1 MRRIDIVVAIAAT
14 AFATVGYAADTAPTS
29 NDASHEDP
37 VQQRSSREEITPS
50 KTRAQVYRE
59 LEEAEKSGETQR
71 LARTL
76 YRGGS

>member
-1 MRRIDIVVAIAAT
+1 MKRIHFVVAIAAT
-14 AFATVGYAADTAPTS
+14 AFATVGYAADTAPSS
-29 NDASHEDP
+29 NGASNEDQ

-59 LEEAEKSGETQR
+59 LEEAEKSGEMQR

-76 YRGGS
+76 YRGAR